1 MGEDCSHQ
9 MTSVILRGLLTTAIV
24 SGMVSLALLV
34 NAGWPPK
41 IEFVE
46 PIVFNG
52 TNAVFIHFDTEP
64 NFYYDLEYTETITN
78 GVPGGNWTRFN
89 KQPYPKLSSV
99 NHYIEVDLRTSK
111 QRFYRL
117 RAYR

>member
-1 MGEDCSHQ
+1 MIAALPRPRTGMSKFAQ
-9 MTSVILRGLLTTAIV
+9 WLVLAGAAGFAVPILA
-24 SGMVSLALLV
+24 S
-34 NAGWPPK
+34 WPPK
-41 IEFVE
+41 IELIE
-46 PIVFNG
+46 PLVFNG
-52 TNAVFIHFDTEP
+52 TNAVFIHFDTEA

-78 GVPGGNWTRFN
+78 GAPGGNWTRLN
-89 KQPYPKLSSV
+89 QQPYPKLPSV